1 MPPQGAS
8 NLRSQGIEYA
18 DCMRSHGVPKYPDPT
33 TTGRISRVNLNTP
46 GLNPSSALFQA
57 AESTCSKLLPKGAPG
72 EQQSS
77 DVSERAGLLAIS
89 RCMRRHGVSGFPD
102 PTKGAPP
109 SNPSGEVAAGGGV
122 FMAVPSTIDTNSP
135 AFKQAATAVS
145 VLTPYIDQR
154 PSSHGPRPQPSLAR
168 GQQGTAEHAEPALLV
183 CRRSDRRRNAE
194 GSAEAIVSSDYR
206 QRMKAPAPA
215 VGGPLLDHAYS
226 GREALAAALLGDR

>member
-1 MPPQGAS
+1 MHRRRASPTAVRVQQSGSAEYVSIIVAAGACLLAITACGSSSSRRMPPQGAS

-102 PTKGAPP
+102 PTTGSPP

-135 AFKQAATAVS
+135 AFKQAATAC
-145 VLTPYIDQR
+145 R
-154 PSSHGPRPQPSLAR
+154 FGP
-168 GQQGTAEHAEPALLV
+168 H
-183 CRRSDRRRNAE
+183 
-194 GSAEAIVSSDYR
+194 
-206 QRMKAPAPA
+206 
-215 VGGPLLDHAYS
+215 PLH
-226 GREALAAALLGDR
+226 